1 MECANLS
8 VLAKAV
14 MMGGKMKAD
23 MVLSNGTVITM
34 NEDLEVFPQGV
45 VVVKDGLIVAV
56 GPVADLSGEYET
68 EEIIDCTG
76 QVIMPGLINAHTHV
90 PMSLLRGLADDL
102 RLDVWLYGYVLPVER
117 EFVDEEFCY
126 YGTLLSCAEMIRSGV
141 TCFADMY
148 YFEDE
153 VARAAQETG
162 MRAICAE
169 TVMKLPT
176 PDATSYDESLEY
188 CRRFIAGWKGHEL
201 IVPAIGPHSPYTCTP
216 EILREATRLAQE
228 NDVPLLIH
236 VAETEAGVEGTRQL
250 YGCAPAFCLDDF
262 GVLDSKTLAVH
273 CVHLTEEEMEL
284 MGERGVGVA
293 HCPTSNL
300 KLASGVAPLA
310 RMLDLGLNIGVG
322 SDGPA
327 SNNDQDMFEE
337 MRLAALL
344 AKGVSGNPKAVPA
357 RIALAMATIGGARA
371 LHLDHITGS
380 IEVGKQADVA
390 VVDVD
395 VLHATPKFDLS
406 GDNIYSRVVY
416 AAKSA
421 DVRHVMVN
429 GRLLMRDRELLTVD
443 IEMVMAEAQRIA
455 DRINVFM
462 MRREESLLDKLVAIG
477 GLEWKETFEVQVKGS
492 VKSEAAVKEGLAHP
506 DISSVWR
513 PSVRDQYDAYLLFAG
528 DSQGWIR
535 HREDNVVREEGGVP
549 ESIRTLTLTG
559 PGSEQEFDNS
569 VLLSRSRFTSKA
581 DRTLRFYCE
590 YFEPDSV
597 KEVHKH
603 RQRWHIRYKGVQFS
617 VNFDRLTRPTH
628 EGAFLEIKSRT
639 WSKKD
644 AEQKALLIGEL
655 LDVFGVD
662 RGSLLKQD
670 YVDF

>member
-1 MECANLS
+1 
-8 VLAKAV
+8 
-14 MMGGKMKAD
+14 MMKKVD
-23 MVLSNGTVITM
+23 IILSNGTVVTM
-34 NEDLEVFPQGV
+34 NEHLDVVPQGTV
-45 VVVKDGLIVAV
+45 AIKGGQIVAV
-56 GPVADLSGEYET
+56 GLAGDLSGEYEADQT
-68 EEIIDCTG
+68 IDCAG

-102 RLDVWLYGYVLPVER
+102 RLDVWLYGYMLPVER

-153 VARAAQETG
+153 VARAAQEAG
-162 MRAICAE
+162 MRAVCAE

-216 EILREATRLAQE
+216 EILREVTRLAQE
-228 NDVPLLIH
+228 HDVPLLVH
-236 VAETEAGVEGTRQL
+236 VAETEAGVEGTQQL
-250 YGCAPAFCLDDF
+250 YGCAPAFCLEDF
-262 GVLDSKTLAVH
+262 GVLDGKTLAVH
-273 CVHLTEEEMEL
+273 GVHLTEEEMGL
-284 MGERGVGVA
+284 MAQRGVGVA

-300 KLASGVAPLA
+300 KLASGVAPVS
-310 RMLDLGLNIGVG
+310 RMLDLGLNVGIGT
-322 SDGPA
+322 DGPA
-327 SNNDQDMFEE
+327 SNNNQDMFEE

-344 AKGVSGNPKAVPA
+344 AKGITGDPKAVPS
-357 RIALAMATIGGARA
+357 RIAFTMATIGGARA
-371 LHLDHITGS
+371 LHLDHIIGS
-380 IEVGKQADVA
+380 IEVGKQADLA
-390 VVDVD
+390 AVDVD
-395 VLHATPKFDLS
+395 VLHVTPKFELS
-406 GDNIYSRVVY
+406 ADNIYSQLVY

-421 DVRHVMVN
+421 DVRHVLVG

-443 IEMVMAEAQRIA
+443 ADMITAEAQRIA
-455 DRINVFM
+455 DQVNVFL

-477 GLEWKETFEVQVKGS
+477 GLEWRETFEVQVKGA
-492 VKSEAAVKEGLAHP
+492 VEGEAAVKEGLAHP
-506 DISSVWR
+506 DIPVVWR
-513 PSVRDQYDAYLLFAG
+513 PSVRDQYDTYLLFANA
-528 DSQGWIR
+528 SQGCIR

-559 PGSEQEFDNS
+559 SGSEQEFDNS

-590 YFEPDSV
+590 YFQPDSV

-603 RQRWHIRYKGVQFS
+603 RQRWHIRYKGVQFA
-617 VNFDRLTRPTH
+617 VNFDRLTKPAY

-639 WSKKD
+639 WSKRD

-662 RGSLLKQD
+662 RESLLKRD
-670 YVDF
+670 YIDF

>member
-1 MECANLS
+1 
-8 VLAKAV
+8 
-14 MMGGKMKAD
+14 MKVD
-23 MVLSNGTVITM
+23 MILSNGTVITM
-34 NEDLEVFPQGV
+34 NEGLEIFPQGT
-45 VVVKDGLIVAV
+45 VVVKDGRIVAV
-56 GPVADLSGEYET
+56 GSAADLGGVYEAAQT
-68 EEIIDCTG
+68 IDCAG
-76 QVIMPGLINAHTHV
+76 QVVVPGLINVHTHV

-102 RLDVWLYGYVLPVER
+102 RLDVWLYGYMLPVER
-117 EFVDEEFCY
+117 EFVNEESCY

-148 YFEDE
+148 YFEEE
-153 VARAAQETG
+153 VARAAQEVG

-169 TVMKLPT
+169 TIMKLPT

-201 IVPAIGPHSPYTCTP
+201 IVPAVGPHSPYTCTP
-216 EILREATRLAQE
+216 EILTETARLARE
-228 NDVPLLIH
+228 HDVPLLVH
-236 VAETEAGVEGTRQL
+236 VAETEGGVEGARQL

-262 GVLDSKTLAVH
+262 GILGNKTLAAH
-273 CVHLTEEEMEL
+273 GVHLTEEEMVL
-284 MGERGVGVA
+284 MGERSVGVA

-300 KLASGVAPLA
+300 KLASGVARVA
-310 RMLDLGLNIGVG
+310 RMLELGLNVGIGT
-322 SDGPA
+322 DGPA

-344 AKGVSGNPKAVPA
+344 AKGIAGDPKAVPA
-357 RIALAMATIGGARA
+357 RVALTMATIGGARA
-371 LHLDHITGS
+371 LHLDHVTGS
-380 IEVGKQADVA
+380 IEVGKQADLA

-395 VLHATPKFDLS
+395 VLHATPKFGLS
-406 GDNIYSRVVY
+406 ADNIYSRLVY

-421 DVRHVMVN
+421 DVRHVLVN

-443 IEMVMAEAQRIA
+443 VEMIVAEAQRIA
-455 DRINVFM
+455 DQVNAFM

-477 GLEWKETFEVQVKGS
+477 GLEWRETFEVQVKGS
-492 VKSEAAVKEGLAHP
+492 VEGEAAVKEGLAHT
-506 DISSVWR
+506 DVSAVWR
-513 PSVRDQYDAYLLFAG
+513 PSVRDQYDAYLFFA
-528 DSQGWIR
+528 DESQGWIR

-559 PGSEQEFDNS
+559 SGSEQEFDNS

-603 RQRWHIRYKGVQFS
+603 RQRWHIRYKGVQFA
-617 VNFDRLTRPTH
+617 VNFDRLTKPVY

-662 RGSLLKQD
+662 RGSLLRQD

>member
-1 MECANLS
+1 
-8 VLAKAV
+8 
-14 MMGGKMKAD
+14 MKAD
-23 MVLSNGTVITM
+23 IILANGTLVTM
-34 NEDLEVFPQGV
+34 NERFDVFHQGAV
-45 VVVKDGLIVAV
+45 VVRDGRIAAV
-56 GPVADLSGEYET
+56 GPAADLSGRFET
-68 EEIIDCTG
+68 AEFMDCTG

-102 RLDVWLYGYVLPVER
+102 RLDVWLYGYMLPVER

-126 YGTLLSCAEMIRSGV
+126 YGTLLSCGEMIRSGV
-141 TCFADMY
+141 TCFADAY

-153 VARAAQETG
+153 VARAAQEVG
-162 MRAICAE
+162 MRAVCAE

-176 PDATSYDESLEY
+176 PDAASYDESLEY

-201 IVPAIGPHSPYTCTP
+201 IVPAVGPHSPYTCTP

-236 VAETEAGVEGTRQL
+236 VAETEIEVEGTRQL
-250 YGCAPAFCLDDF
+250 YGCAPMLCLDDF
-262 GVLDSKTLAVH
+262 NVLDSKILVAH
-273 CVHLTEEEMEL
+273 GVHLSEEEMEL
-284 MGERGVGVA
+284 MVRKRAGVA

-300 KLASGVAPLA
+300 KLASGVAPVS
-310 RMLDLGLNIGVG
+310 RMLDLGLAIGIG

-344 AKGVSGNPKAVPA
+344 AKGVSGDPKAVPA
-357 RIALAMATIGGARA
+357 RLALTMATIGGARA

-380 IEVGKQADVA
+380 IEVGKQADLA
-390 VVDVD
+390 VLEADG
-395 VLHATPKFDLS
+395 LHVTPKFDLS

-421 DVRHVMVN
+421 DVRHVLVN
-429 GRLLMRDRELLTVD
+429 GRLLMRDRELLTMD
-443 IEMVMAEAQRIA
+443 IELVMLEAQRIA

-462 MRREESLLDKLVAIG
+462 MRREKSLLDKLVAIG
-477 GLEWKETFEVQVKGS
+477 GLEWRETFEVQVKGS
-492 VKSEAAVKEGLAHP
+492 VQSEEVVKQGLAHP
-506 DISSVWR
+506 DITSVWR
-513 PSVRDQYDAYLLFAG
+513 PSVRDQYDAYLLFA
-528 DSQGWIR
+528 DESQGWIR

-559 PGSEQEFDNS
+559 SGSEQEFGNS

-603 RQRWHIRYKGVQFS
+603 RQRWHIRYKGVQFA
-617 VNFDRLTRPTH
+617 VNLDKLTKPAYA
-628 EGAFLEIKSRT
+628 GPFLEIKSRT

-644 AEQKALLIGEL
+644 AEQKALLMGEL
-655 LDVFGVD
+655 LDVFSVN
-662 RGSLLKQD
+662 RQSLLKRD
-670 YVDF
+670 YVAF

>member
-1 MECANLS
+1 
-8 VLAKAV
+8 
-14 MMGGKMKAD
+14 MKAD
-23 MVLSNGTVITM
+23 MILSNGTVVTV
-34 NEDLEVFPQGV
+34 NEHLEVFPQGAV
-45 VVVKDGLIVAV
+45 VIKDSQIIAV
-56 GPVADLSGEYET
+56 GPVADLSGKYEVKQT
-68 EEIIDCTG
+68 VDCGG
-76 QVIMPGLINAHTHV
+76 QVVMPGLINAHTHV

-102 RLDVWLYGYVLPVER
+102 RLDVWLYGYMLPVER
-117 EFVDEEFCY
+117 EFVNEEFCY

-141 TCFADMY
+141 TCFADTY

-153 VARAAQETG
+153 VARAAQEAG
-162 MRAICAE
+162 LRAVCAE

-201 IVPAIGPHSPYTCTP
+201 IVPAVGPHSPYTCTP
-216 EILREATRLAQE
+216 EILRETARLAQE
-228 NDVPLLIH
+228 YDVPLLIH
-236 VAETEAGVEGTRQL
+236 LAETEGGVEGTRQL

-273 CVHLTEEEMEL
+273 GVYLTEEEMEL
-284 MGERGVGVA
+284 MREKGVGVV

-300 KLASGVAPLA
+300 KLASGVAPVT
-310 RMLDLGLNIGVG
+310 RMLDIGLNVGIGT
-322 SDGPA
+322 DGPA

-344 AKGVSGNPKAVPA
+344 AKGITGDPKAVPS
-357 RIALAMATIGGARA
+357 RVALTMATIGGARA

-380 IEVGKQADVA
+380 IEVGKQADLA
-390 VVDVD
+390 VVDLD
-395 VLHATPKFDLS
+395 VLHVTPKFDLS
-406 GDNIYSRVVY
+406 ADNIYSQLIY
-416 AAKSA
+416 AAKST
-421 DVRHVMVN
+421 DVRHVLVG

-443 IEMVMAEAQRIA
+443 VEMIVAEAQRIA
-455 DRINVFM
+455 DRVNVFM
-462 MRREESLLDKLVAIG
+462 LRREESLLDKLVAIG
-477 GLEWKETFEVQVKGS
+477 GLEWRETFEVQVKGS
-492 VKSEAAVKEGLAHP
+492 VEGEAAVKEGLAHP
-506 DISSVWR
+506 DISAVWR
-513 PSVRDQYDAYLLFAG
+513 PSVRDQYDTYLLFA
-528 DSQGWIR
+528 DTSQGCIR
-535 HREDNVVREEGGVP
+535 HREDNVVREEGEVP

-603 RQRWHIRYKGVQFS
+603 RQRWHIRYKGVQFA
-617 VNFDRLTRPTH
+617 VNFDRLTKPAY

-655 LDVFGVD
+655 LDVFNVD
-662 RGSLLKQD
+662 RGSLLKRD

>member
-1 MECANLS
+1 
-8 VLAKAV
+8 
-14 MMGGKMKAD
+14 MKAD
-23 MVLSNGTVITM
+23 MILSNGTVVTM
-34 NEDLEVFPQGV
+34 NEDLEVFPQGA
-45 VVVKDGLIVAV
+45 VVVKDSQIVAV
-56 GPVADLSGEYET
+56 GAAADLGGKYEA
-68 EEIIDCTG
+68 EQSIDCSG
-76 QVIMPGLINAHTHV
+76 QVVIPGLINAHTHV

-102 RLDVWLYGYVLPVER
+102 RLDVWLYGYMLPVER
-117 EFVDEEFCY
+117 EFVNEESCY

-141 TCFADMY
+141 TCFADIY

-153 VARAAQETG
+153 VARAAQEAG

-176 PDATSYDESLEY
+176 PDAVSYDESLEY

-201 IVPAIGPHSPYTCTP
+201 IVPAVGPHSPYTCTP
-216 EILREATRLAQE
+216 EILRETARLAQE
-228 NDVPLLIH
+228 HDVPLIIH
-236 VAETEAGVEGTRQL
+236 VAETEGEVEGTRQL
-250 YGCAPAFCLDDF
+250 YDCPPAFCLDNF
-262 GVLDSKTLAVH
+262 GILDSRILAVH

-284 MGERGVGVA
+284 MGRKGVGVA

-300 KLASGVAPLA
+300 KLASGVAPVA
-310 RMLDLGLNIGVG
+310 RMLDHGLNIGIG
-322 SDGPA
+322 TDGPA

-344 AKGVSGNPKAVPA
+344 AKGITGDPKAVPS
-357 RIALAMATIGGARA
+357 RLALTMATIGGARA

-380 IEVGKQADVA
+380 IEVGKQADLA
-390 VVDVD
+390 VVDVG

-406 GDNIYSRVVY
+406 ANNIYSRLIY

-421 DVRHVMVN
+421 DVRHVLVN

-443 IEMVMAEAQRIA
+443 AEMIMAEAQRIA
-455 DRINVFM
+455 DRINIFM

-477 GLEWKETFEVQVKGS
+477 GLEWKETFEVQVKG
-492 VKSEAAVKEGLAHP
+492 AVEGETAVREGLAHP

-513 PSVRDQYDAYLLFAG
+513 PSVRDQYDTYLLFAG
-528 DSQGWIR
+528 EGQGCIR
-535 HREDNVVREEGGVP
+535 HREDNVVREEGEEEGGVP

-559 PGSEQEFDNS
+559 PGSEEEFDNS

-590 YFEPDSV
+590 YFQPDSV

-603 RQRWHIRYKGVQFS
+603 RQRWHIRYKGVQFA
-617 VNFDRLTRPTH
+617 VNFDRLTKPAY

-639 WSKKD
+639 WSKND

-655 LDVFGVD
+655 LDVFRVD

>member
-1 MECANLS
+1 
-8 VLAKAV
+8 
-14 MMGGKMKAD
+14 MKVD

-34 NEDLEVFPQGV
+34 NEDLEVFPQGA

-56 GPVADLSGEYET
+56 GPVADLNGKYEAEQT
-68 EEIIDCTG
+68 LDCTG

-102 RLDVWLYGYVLPVER
+102 RLDVWLYGYMLPVER

-153 VARAAQETG
+153 VARAAQEVG
-162 MRAICAE
+162 MRAVCAE
-169 TVMKLPT
+169 TIMKLPT

-201 IVPAIGPHSPYTCTP
+201 IVPAVGPHSPYTCTP

-236 VAETEAGVEGTRQL
+236 VAETEVGVEGTRQL

-262 GVLDSKTLAVH
+262 GIFDNKTLVAH
-273 CVHLTEEEMEL
+273 GVHLTEEEMEL
-284 MGERGVGVA
+284 MVRKGVGVA

-300 KLASGVAPLA
+300 KLASGVAPVT
-310 RMLDLGLNIGVG
+310 RMLDVGLSVGIG

-344 AKGVSGNPKAVPA
+344 AKGFLGDPKAVPA
-357 RIALAMATIGGARA
+357 RSALTMATIGGARA

-380 IEVGKQADVA
+380 IEVGKQADLA
-390 VVDVD
+390 VVDMD
-395 VLHATPKFDLS
+395 VLHVTPKFDLS

-416 AAKSA
+416 ATKSA
-421 DVRHVMVN
+421 DVCHVLVS

-443 IEMVMAEAQRIA
+443 VEMVMAEAQRIA
-455 DRINVFM
+455 DRINVFV

-477 GLEWKETFEVQVKGS
+477 GLEWKETFEVQVKGA
-492 VKSEAAVKEGLAHP
+492 VESEAAVRKGLAHS

-513 PSVRDQYDAYLLFAG
+513 PSVRDQYDTYLLFAG
-528 DSQGWIR
+528 ESLGCIR
-535 HREDNVVREEGGVP
+535 HREDNVVREKGGVP

-559 PGSEQEFDNS
+559 PGSEEEFDNS
-569 VLLSRSRFTSKA
+569 VLLSRSRFTSRA

-597 KEVHKH
+597 KEVNKH

-617 VNFDRLTRPTH
+617 VNFDRLSKPAY

-662 RGSLLKQD
+662 CGSLLKQD
-670 YVDF
+670 YMDF

>member
-1 MECANLS
+1 
-8 VLAKAV
+8 
-14 MMGGKMKAD
+14 MKAD
-23 MVLSNGTVITM
+23 MILSNGTVVTM
-34 NEDLEVFPQGV
+34 NEHLDVFPQGAV
-45 VVVKDGLIVAV
+45 VIKDGRIVAV
-56 GPVADLSGEYET
+56 GPAADLAESYEPEQT
-68 EEIIDCTG
+68 IDCTG

-102 RLDVWLYGYVLPVER
+102 RLDVWLYGYMLPVER
-117 EFVDEEFCY
+117 EFMNEESCY

-141 TCFADMY
+141 TCFADTY

-153 VARAAQETG
+153 VARAAQEAG
-162 MRAICAE
+162 MRAVCAE

-176 PDATSYDESLEY
+176 PDATSYDESLKY

-201 IVPAIGPHSPYTCTP
+201 IVPAVGPHSPYTCTP
-216 EILREATRLAQE
+216 EILRETARLAQE
-228 NDVPLLIH
+228 HDVPLLIH
-236 VAETEAGVEGTRQL
+236 LAETEGGVEGTRRL
-250 YGCAPAFCLDDF
+250 YGCAPALCLDDF

-284 MGERGVGVA
+284 MVRKGVGVA

-300 KLASGVAPLA
+300 KLASGVAPVT
-310 RMLDLGLNIGVG
+310 RMLDIGLNVGIGT
-322 SDGPA
+322 DGPA

-344 AKGVSGNPKAVPA
+344 AKGITGAPKAVPS
-357 RIALAMATIGGARA
+357 RIALTMATIGGARA

-380 IEVGKQADVA
+380 IEVGKQADLA
-390 VVDVD
+390 VVDLD
-395 VLHATPKFDLS
+395 VLHVTPRFDLS
-406 GDNIYSRVVY
+406 ADNIYSQLVY
-416 AAKSA
+416 AVKSA
-421 DVRHVMVN
+421 DVCHVLVH
-429 GRLLMRDRELLTVD
+429 GRLLMKDRELLTVD
-443 IEMVMAEAQRIA
+443 VEMIRAEAQRIA
-455 DRINVFM
+455 DRVNAFM

-492 VKSEAAVKEGLAHP
+492 VESEAAVKEGLAHP
-506 DISSVWR
+506 DITAVWR
-513 PSVRDQYDAYLLFAG
+513 PSVRDQYDTYLLFV
-528 DSQGWIR
+528 DTSQGCIR
-535 HREDNVVREEGGVP
+535 HREDNVVREEGEVP
-549 ESIRTLTLTG
+549 ESMRTLTLTE
-559 PGSEQEFDNS
+559 PGIEQEFDNS

-603 RQRWHIRYKGVQFS
+603 RQRWHIRYKGVQFA
-617 VNFDRLTRPTH
+617 VNFDRLTKPAY

-644 AEQKALLIGEL
+644 AEQKALLMGEL
-655 LDVFGVD
+655 LDVFNVD

>member
-1 MECANLS
+1 
-8 VLAKAV
+8 
-14 MMGGKMKAD
+14 MKAD
-23 MVLSNGTVITM
+23 LILSNGAVLTM
-34 NEDLEVFPQGV
+34 NEHLDVFYQGAV
-45 VVVKDGLIVAV
+45 AIKGGRIVAV
-56 GPVADLSGEYET
+56 GPAADLGGRYEAEQT
-68 EEIIDCTG
+68 IDCAG
-76 QVIMPGLINAHTHV
+76 QVVMPGLINAHTHV

-102 RLDVWLYGYVLPVER
+102 RLDVWLYGYMLPVER
-117 EFVDEEFCY
+117 EFVNEESCY

-153 VARAAQETG
+153 VARAAQEAG
-162 MRAICAE
+162 MRAVCAE

-176 PDATSYDESLEY
+176 PDAASYDESLEY
-188 CRRFIAGWKGHEL
+188 CRRFVAGWKGHEL
-201 IVPAIGPHSPYTCTP
+201 IVPAVGPHSPYTCTP
-216 EILREATRLAQE
+216 EILREMARLAQE
-228 NDVPLLIH
+228 YDVPLLIH
-236 VAETEAGVEGTRQL
+236 LSETEGDVEGTRQL

-262 GVLDSKTLAVH
+262 GVLDSKTLVVH
-273 CVHLTEEEMEL
+273 GVHLTEEEMEL
-284 MGERGVGVA
+284 LVQKGVGVA

-300 KLASGVAPLA
+300 KLASGVAPVA
-310 RMLDLGLNIGVG
+310 RMLDTGLNVGIGT
-322 SDGPA
+322 DGPA

-344 AKGVSGNPKAVPA
+344 AKGIMRDPKAVPS
-357 RIALAMATIGGARA
+357 RIALTMATIGGARA

-380 IEVGKQADVA
+380 IEVGKQADLA

-395 VLHATPKFDLS
+395 VLHVTPKFYLS
-406 GDNIYSRVVY
+406 ADNIYSQLVY

-421 DVRHVMVN
+421 DVRHVLVN

-443 IEMVMAEAQRIA
+443 VEMITAEAQRIA
-455 DRINVFM
+455 DRVNVFL

-477 GLEWKETFEVQVKGS
+477 GLEWEETFEVQVKGS
-492 VKSEAAVKEGLAHP
+492 VEGEVAVKEGLAHP
-506 DISSVWR
+506 DISAVWR
-513 PSVRDQYDAYLLFAG
+513 PSVRDQYDTYLLFANA
-528 DSQGWIR
+528 SQGCIR

-549 ESIRTLTLTG
+549 ESIHTLTLTG

-603 RQRWHIRYKGVQFS
+603 RQRWHIRYKGVQFA
-617 VNFDRLTRPTH
+617 VNLDRLTKPAY
-628 EGAFLEIKSRT
+628 EGVFLEVKSRT

-655 LDVFGVD
+655 LDVFNVD
-662 RGSLLKQD
+662 RGSLLKRD

>member
-1 MECANLS
+1 
-8 VLAKAV
+8 
-14 MMGGKMKAD
+14 MKVD
-23 MVLSNGTVITM
+23 MILSNGTIVTM
-34 NEDLEVFPQGV
+34 NEHLEVFPQGA
-45 VVVKDGLIVAV
+45 VVVKDGQIVAV
-56 GPVADLSGEYET
+56 GPAADLRGEYEAEQT
-68 EEIIDCTG
+68 IDCEG
-76 QVIMPGLINAHTHV
+76 QVVMPGLINAHTHV

-102 RLDVWLYGYVLPVER
+102 RLDVWLYGYMLPVER
-117 EFVDEEFCY
+117 EFVNEEFCY

-153 VARAAQETG
+153 VARAAQEAG
-162 MRAICAE
+162 MRALCAE

-201 IVPAIGPHSPYTCTP
+201 IVPAVGPHSPYTCTP
-216 EILREATRLAQE
+216 EILRETARLTQE
-228 NDVPLLIH
+228 HDVPLLIH
-236 VAETEAGVEGTRQL
+236 VAETEVGVEGTQQL
-250 YGCAPAFCLDDF
+250 YGRAPAFCLDDF
-262 GVLDSKTLAVH
+262 GVLDGKTLAVH
-273 CVHLTEEEMEL
+273 GVYLTEEEMEL
-284 MGERGVGVA
+284 MVERGVSLA

-300 KLASGVAPLA
+300 KLASGVAPVT
-310 RMLDLGLNIGVG
+310 RMLEIGLNVG
-322 SDGPA
+322 LGTDGPA
-327 SNNDQDMFEE
+327 SNNNQDMFEE

-344 AKGVSGNPKAVPA
+344 AKGVTGDPKAVPS
-357 RIALAMATIGGARA
+357 RVALTMATIGGARA
-371 LHLDHITGS
+371 LYLDHITGS
-380 IEVGKQADVA
+380 IEVGKQADLA
-390 VVDVD
+390 VVDLG
-395 VLHATPKFDLS
+395 VLHVTPKFELS
-406 GDNIYSRVVY
+406 ADNIYSQLVY

-421 DVRHVMVN
+421 DVRHVLVN

-443 IEMVMAEAQRIA
+443 VEMITAEVQRIA
-455 DRINVFM
+455 DRVNAFM
-462 MRREESLLDKLVAIG
+462 MQREESLLDKLVAIG
-477 GLEWKETFEVQVKGS
+477 GLEWKETFEVQVKGI
-492 VKSEAAVKEGLAHP
+492 VESEVVVREGLAHP
-506 DISSVWR
+506 DISAMWR
-513 PSVRDQYDAYLLFAG
+513 PSVRDQYDTYLLFA
-528 DSQGWIR
+528 DESQGCIR

-603 RQRWHIRYKGVQFS
+603 RQRWHIRYKGVQFA
-617 VNFDRLTRPTH
+617 VNFDRLTKPAY

-655 LDVFGVD
+655 LDVFSVD
-662 RGSLLKQD
+662 REGLLKQD

>member
-1 MECANLS
+1 
-8 VLAKAV
+8 
-14 MMGGKMKAD
+14 MKVD
-23 MVLSNGTVITM
+23 MILSNGIVVTM
-34 NEDLEVFPQGV
+34 DKRLEVFPRGAV
-45 VVVKDGLIVAV
+45 VIKDGQIVAV
-56 GPVADLSGEYET
+56 GPATDLSGRYEA
-68 EEIIDCTG
+68 EQAIDCVG
-76 QVIMPGLINAHTHV
+76 QVVMPGLINAHTHV

-102 RLDVWLYGYVLPVER
+102 RLDVWLYGYMLPVER
-117 EFVDEEFCY
+117 EFVNEESCY
-126 YGTLLSCAEMIRSGV
+126 YATLLSCAEMIRSGV

-148 YFEDE
+148 YFEEE
-153 VARAAQETG
+153 VARAAQEVG
-162 MRAICAE
+162 LRAVCAE

-176 PDATSYDESLEY
+176 PDAASYDESLEY
-188 CRRFIAGWKGHEL
+188 CQRFIAGWKGHEL
-201 IVPAIGPHSPYTCTP
+201 IVPAVGPHSPYTCTP
-216 EILREATRLAQE
+216 EILREMARLAQE
-228 NDVPLLIH
+228 YDVPLLIH
-236 VAETEAGVEGTRQL
+236 LSETEGDVEGTRQL

-273 CVHLTEEEMEL
+273 GVHLTEEEMEL
-284 MGERGVGVA
+284 LVQKSVGVA

-300 KLASGVAPLA
+300 KLASGVAPVA
-310 RMLDLGLNIGVG
+310 RMLDLGLKVGIGT
-322 SDGPA
+322 DGPA

-344 AKGVSGNPKAVPA
+344 AKGTTRDPKAVPA
-357 RIALAMATIGGARA
+357 RIALTMATIGGARA

-380 IEVGKQADVA
+380 IEVGKQADLT

-395 VLHATPKFDLS
+395 VLHITPKFDLS
-406 GDNIYSRVVY
+406 VDNIYSRLVY
-416 AAKSA
+416 ATKSA
-421 DVRHVMVN
+421 DVRHVLVN
-429 GRLLMRDRELLTVD
+429 GRLLMKDRELLTVNVD
-443 IEMVMAEAQRIA
+443 TITAEVQRIA
-455 DRINVFM
+455 DRVNVFL

-492 VKSEAAVKEGLAHP
+492 VEDEAVVMEGLIHP
-506 DISSVWR
+506 DISAVWS
-513 PSVRDQYDAYLLFAG
+513 PSVRDQYDAYLLFA
-528 DSQGWIR
+528 DASQGCIR

-559 PGSEQEFDNS
+559 SGSEQEFDNS

-603 RQRWHIRYKGVQFS
+603 RQRWHIRYKGVQFA
-617 VNFDRLTRPTH
+617 VNLDRLTKPAH

-655 LDVFGVD
+655 LDVFSVD
-662 RGSLLKQD
+662 RESLLKRD